1 MILVQLAGL
10 TVWVQGSEVNLE
22 GIQKAEEDMNK
33 QKAAKV
39 SSVALAVSGSTGS
52 GGRWMCT
59 RQHGMATS
67 QI

>member
-52 GGRWMCT
+52 GGR
-59 RQHGMATS
+59 
-67 QI
+67 